1 MQIPCNQLEDLFRRT
16 AVLRSLKVKIITP
29 IPKKAQS
36 NNKQQ
41 VYEFLS
47 DGVNFLPLGK
57 AHVMTYLSPQKQKKP
72 SLWRNFL
79 TNFTTSASGVDAPDL
94 ATRLVVR
101 LAAMLQRRGA
111 WEGGVGQG
119 RAQPGHARN
128 GAAAASYLSPPLRA
142 RSSLSQLI

>member
-1 MQIPCNQLEDLFRRT
+1 ML
-16 AVLRSLKVKIITP
+16 
-29 IPKKAQS
+29 S
-36 NNKQQ
+36 NNKHE
-41 VYEFLS
+41 VYGFLS
-47 DGVNFLPLGK
+47 DGVNFKPLGE
-57 AHVMTYLSPQKQKKP
+57 AHVMTYLSPQKQNKKP
-72 SLWRNFL
+72 SLCWNFL

-119 RAQPGHARN
+119 RAQPGPARN

-142 RSSLSQLI
+142 R